1 MTEILV
7 MIFATIGS
15 LVILIAAI
23 GIFRMPDFY
32 LRLSVTIKAATVG
45 TGFLLAATSIF
56 FGETSVNTKSFAIIL
71 FLVLTAPV
79 SGHLIAR
86 AAYYSGTKL
95 WKGTLVDEMKG
106 MYDKE
111 KGILKS
117 GEEKEEE

>member
-1 MTEILV
+1 MTEILF

-23 GIFRMPDFY
+23 GIYRMPDFY

-45 TGFLLAATSIF
+45 TGFILAATAIF
-56 FGETSVNTKSFAIIL
+56 FGEASVNTKAFAIAL
-71 FLVLTAPV
+71 FLILTAPV

-86 AAYYSGTKL
+86 AAYYSGIKL
-95 WKGTLVDEMKG
+95 WKGTLIDEMKD

-111 KGILKS
+111 TDTLKS
-117 GEEKEEE
+117 GEEGK

>member
-7 MIFATIGS
+7 MFFATLGS
-15 LVILIAAI
+15 IVILIAAI

-32 LRLSVTIKAATVG
+32 LRLSVTIKAATLG
-45 TGFLLAATSIF
+45 TGFILVAASIF
-56 FGETSVNTKSFAIIL
+56 FGEPSINMKSFAIAL
-71 FLVLTAPV
+71 FLILTAPV

-95 WKGTLVDEMKG
+95 WKETVIDEMKG

-117 GEEKEEE
+117 GEEEED